1 MRNEFDG
8 SIGNSL
14 NGMMKNPEIL
24 SPVLRDISG
33 VDDERDAGSSR
44 PEETPESRKMRERC
58 EKFQSQNEK
67 IVNGYF
73 GTPDVAFS
81 LRAGEGAYIDL
92 EKIRV
97 NIDPELLFRY
107 DMTDS
112 QALFVVF
119 HEAEHFRD
127 MIRDPDVY
135 TGNFDRIRAET
146 GPHEAFPKALRRLF
160 NCVDDVLVNKAVMR
174 RWKAGEAV
182 KDPLYRKLFSSPI
195 LNAGPDGQPVPRHR
209 QFMYALLRRA
219 MLPDEETVVDED
231 VEDAICEATDRGEGK
246 ADLTSVMTAVD
257 RTGKAILEPADRF
270 FAMWKF
276 CVPVFRRL
284 YEQDLTDHA
293 PKENPKEKPF
303 GDDPLE
309 GAIPDPIDSAD
320 VADAAKSIATT
331 LGKKKNDE
339 YTDLYGVTRE
349 DFDRYK
355 RDYDEVEPHID
366 DLSRTFDAVI
376 ERRKTVRRVLRKPV
390 RDGVMLDP
398 RKAAIVIAEMKA
410 GNDDPQVE
418 LGYERRETI
427 MNLPSAFEFTLV
439 GDGSGSMKGS
449 KSVLQRKLSVLVTE
463 ALKEFQDRL
472 DAERRKGADL
482 RLSIKTEV
490 RIVSNNDSIAKPL
503 STSLSHEE
511 RVKMGKALR
520 NLPYGDNNE
529 PETFRK
535 METEQ
540 FDPETCAKLR
550 DGRLKKAIL
559 FLTDGETDKAAI
571 QRCITRLEDLVNEGR
586 SGEGNGLVVAGLG
599 FGEGTSALDTYAP
612 NGYYADSFAKVPDIF
627 KDFLKDIL
635 ETL

>member
-1 MRNEFDG
+1 MRSSE
-8 SIGNSL
+8 
-14 NGMMKNPEIL
+14 MPPPIL
-24 SPVLRDISG
+24 HDITGADDKSG
-33 VDDERDAGSSR
+33 HDSSR
-44 PEETPESRKMRERC
+44 HEESPESRAMRERC
-58 EKFQSQNEK
+58 EAFQVKNEK

-73 GTPDVAFS
+73 GTPDIAFS

-107 DMTDS
+107 GMTAAE
-112 QALFVVF
+112 ALFVVF

-146 GPHEAFPKALRRLF
+146 GPHEAYPKALHRLF

-182 KDPLYRKLFSSPI
+182 KDPLYRKLFSKPD
-195 LNAGPDGQPVPRHR
+195 LNVDSDGQPVPRHR

-219 MLPDEETVVDED
+219 MLPDEETVIDED
-231 VEDAICEATDRGEGK
+231 VEDAIREATDRGEGK

-257 RTGKAILEPADRF
+257 RTGKAVLEPADRF

-276 CVPVFRRL
+276 CVPIFRRL
-284 YEQDLTDHA
+284 YEQDLADRA

-309 GAIPDPIDSAD
+309 GAIPDPIDSSEA
-320 VADAAKSIATT
+320 ASAAKSIADK
-331 LGKKKNDE
+331 LAQKKNDE

-355 RDYDEVEPHID
+355 RDYDEVESHID

-398 RKAAIVIAEMKA
+398 RKAAIAIAEMKA

-427 MNLPSAFEFTLV
+427 LNLPSEFEFTLV
-439 GDGSGSMKGS
+439 CDGSGSMKDGG

-472 DAERRKGADL
+472 DTERRKGEDL
-482 RLSIKTEV
+482 RLSVKTEV
-490 RIVSNNDSIAKPL
+490 RIVSDNDSVAKPL

-520 NLPYGDNNE
+520 NLPNGNNNE

-535 METEQ
+535 MEEEQ
-540 FDPETCAKLR
+540 FDSETCAKLR
-550 DGRLKKAIL
+550 DGRLKKVIL
-559 FLTDGETDKAAI
+559 FLTDGITDKTAI
-571 QRCITRLEDLVNEGR
+571 QRCITRLEDAVNEGQPD
-586 SGEGNGLVVAGLG
+586 EGNGLVVAGLG
-599 FGEGTSALDTYAP
+599 FGEGTSARDTYAP

-627 KDFLKDIL
+627 KDFFKEIL
-635 ETL
+635 DTL

>member
-1 MRNEFDG
+1 MMRNSEV
-8 SIGNSL
+8 
-14 NGMMKNPEIL
+14 PAPIL
-24 SPVLRDISG
+24 HDISG
-33 VDDERDAGSSR
+33 ADDEHGADSSW
-44 PEETPESRKMRERC
+44 PEEKPESRMMRERC

-107 DMTDS
+107 GMTDS
-112 QALFVVF
+112 EVLFVVF

-127 MIRDPDVY
+127 MIRDPDTY

-146 GPHEAFPKALRRLF
+146 GPHEAFPKALHRLF

-174 RWKAGEAV
+174 RWKAGETV

-195 LNAGPDGQPVPRHR
+195 LNVGPDGQPVPRHR

-231 VEDAICEATDRGEGK
+231 VEDAIHEATDRGEGK
-246 ADLTSVMTAVD
+246 TDLTSVMTAVD
-257 RTGKAILEPADRF
+257 RTGKAVLEPADRF

-284 YEQDLTDHA
+284 YARDLADRA

-320 VADAAKSIATT
+320 VASAAKSITAS
-331 LGKKKNDE
+331 LRKKKNDA

-398 RKAAIVIAEMKA
+398 RKAAIAIAEMKA

-427 MNLPSAFEFTLV
+427 LNLPSEFEFTLV
-439 GDGSGSMKGS
+439 CDGSGSMKDGG

-472 DAERRKGADL
+472 DTERRKGEDL
-482 RLSIKTEV
+482 RLSVKTEV
-490 RIVSNNDSIAKPL
+490 RIVSDNDSVAKPL

-520 NLPYGDNNE
+520 NLPNGNNNE
-529 PETFRK
+529 PESFRK
-535 METEQ
+535 MEAEQ
-540 FDPETCAKLR
+540 FDSETCAKLL

-571 QRCITRLEDLVNEGR
+571 QRCITRLRDLVNEGR
-586 SGEGNGLVVAGLG
+586 PDEGNSLVIAGLG
-599 FGEGTSALDTYAP
+599 FGEGTSARDTYAP